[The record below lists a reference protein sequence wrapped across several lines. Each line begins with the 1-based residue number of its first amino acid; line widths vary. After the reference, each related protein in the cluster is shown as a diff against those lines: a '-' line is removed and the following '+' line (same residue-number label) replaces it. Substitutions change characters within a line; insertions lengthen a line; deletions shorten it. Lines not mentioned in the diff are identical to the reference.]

1 MQCHDYDIYLQ
12 ILILILSSKKKLQ
25 HNKSAPKGVTMWPKV
40 GVSVIVLARSS
51 NLVHVVHVALI
62 RRAQPPAKGLYSF
75 PGGKL
80 HLGETISECAIRE
93 AREEIGLSCVVHNTN
108 VPAFAVTDSITHG
121 VNNQTIDFHYAVVH
135 VLAMTQCN
143 DGEGR
148 FILPKLLAGDD
159 ADDAL
164 WVRVDDL
171 IAPDSLSNNCVT
183 SSSGIKID
191 RSMLVPKMLD
201 VLISLKAHLKTLT
214 NLETRDF
221 DLKLEK

>member
-1 MQCHDYDIYLQ
+1 VSRTYYIF
-12 ILILILSSKKKLQ
+12 KKNLQ
-25 HNKSAPKGVTMWPKV
+25 HNKSAPERVTMWPKV

-51 NLVHVVHVALI
+51 NLVHVGHVALI
-62 RRAQPPAKGLYSF
+62 RRAHPPAEGLYSF

-121 VNNQTIDFHYAVVH
+121 VNNKIDFHYAVAH

-148 FILPKLLAGDD
+148 LILPKLLAGDD

-171 IAPDSLSNNCVT
+171 IASDSLSNNCVT
-183 SSSGIKID
+183 SSSGRKID
-191 RSMLVPKMLD
+191 RSMLVTKMSH

-214 NLETRDF
+214 NL
-221 DLKLEK
+221 